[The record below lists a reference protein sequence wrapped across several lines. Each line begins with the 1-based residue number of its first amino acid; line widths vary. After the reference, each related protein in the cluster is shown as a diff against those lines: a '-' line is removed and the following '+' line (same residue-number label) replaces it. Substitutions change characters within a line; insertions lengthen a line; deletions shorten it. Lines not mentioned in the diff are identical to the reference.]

1 MEKETLKA
9 AANPAKANALVAEA
23 LSNDE
28 PKIEPA
34 KIVAGSDVELILPGG
49 YVTAAGEVYQTVEVK
64 ELNGRDEEYIA
75 KVANTNKMY
84 NAILNRGTA
93 AIGDLTVTNDLLG
106 RLLLGDRDA
115 IMLGIF
121 RATYGNEVELG
132 AWCKGCGNYHL
143 VTVNVTTD
151 IKTKA
156 LLDPVN
162 DRTFTVKG
170 RTKEYL
176 VTLPTGVT
184 QNILL
189 ELTNANSA
197 EQLTALLE
205 QTVLEI
211 DGKPVLA
218 KPQIQD
224 LGIADRQKIAEEI
237 NKRAP
242 GPQWEDITLEC
253 PDCSGELVVP
263 ISLGALFRF

>member
-28 PKIEPA
+28 PQIEPA
-34 KIVAGSDVELILPGG
+34 KILAGSNIEVTLPGG
-49 YVTAAGEVYQTVEVK
+49 YITSAGEVYQTVEVK

-84 NAILNRGTA
+84 NAILTRGTVA
-93 AIGDLTVTNDLLG
+93 VGDLPVTNDLLG

-121 RATYGNEVELG
+121 RATYGDTAEMG
-132 AWCKGCGNYHL
+132 SWCNQCGNYHL
-143 VTVNVTTD
+143 VNIKVTED

-156 LLDPVN
+156 LLDPTN
-162 DRTFTVKG
+162 DRTFTVQGKN
-170 RTKEYL
+170 KEFL

-184 QNILL
+184 QGILL
-189 ELTNANSA
+189 ELSNANSA

-211 DGKPVLA
+211 DGKPVLS
-218 KPQIQD
+218 KLQVQD
-224 LGIADRQKIAEEI
+224 LGIADRQKIAEELA
-237 NKRAP
+237 KRTP
-242 GPQWEDITLEC
+242 GPQWDDITLDC

>member
-28 PKIEPA
+28 PQIEPA
-34 KIVAGSDVELILPGG
+34 KITAGSNIEVVLPGG
-49 YVTAAGEVYQTVEVK
+49 YVTPAGEVYQTVEVK

-75 KVANTNKMY
+75 KVAGTNKMY
-84 NAILNRGTA
+84 SAILSRGTVT
-93 AIGDLTVTNDLLG
+93 IGDLPVTQELLG

-121 RATYGNEVELG
+121 RATYGDTAELG
-132 AWCKGCGNYHL
+132 SWCSKCGNYHL
-143 VTVNVTTD
+143 VTLNVTED
-151 IKTKA
+151 IKVKG

-162 DRTFTVKG
+162 DRTFTVNGKA
-170 RTKEYL
+170 KEFL

-184 QNILL
+184 QGILL
-189 ELTNANSA
+189 DLANANNA

-211 DGKPVLA
+211 DGKPVLS
-218 KPQIQD
+218 KLQIQD
-224 LGIADRQKIAEEI
+224 LGIADRQKIAEELS
-237 NKRAP
+237 KRTP
-242 GPQWEDITLEC
+242 GPQWDEVILEC
-253 PDCSGELVVP
+253 PDCDGELVVP